1 MALVNELCRPN
12 SEGRE
17 ELVAE
22 ISYRM
27 KGSGEENLRL
37 LAALEIEKQ
46 PTGALR
52 NWLLYLKRARID
64 GGEPCGT

>member
-1 MALVNELCRPN
+1 VSIVN
-12 SEGRE
+12 SERRE

-22 ISYRM
+22 INYRM

-46 PTGALR
+46 PTEALT
-52 NWLLYLKRARID
+52 NWLLYLKRTHVD
-64 GGEPCGT
+64 GGEQCTT